1 MNVRN
6 TYAYL
11 MAVGALCALT
21 ACSTDCGLGDTLAE
35 PQPLVFNATQ
45 GELAGSVTRAATD
58 GIWDGTEQVAIQI
71 NGGGAKCYKVA
82 SSGALT
88 PSNSSDTF
96 YRTDKNNLSV
106 TAWYPYSASQP
117 TAPTIVL
124 DQSTKANYE
133 SCNLMTATATAVYGQ
148 STTLTF
154 AHQAARL
161 VLHITDTEGSSVTNA
176 TVKFTIGGKEYT
188 AYHETGSDSYSIL
201 VAPNTSVTSGADF
214 VSITTTDGTYKGAA
228 PAAAT
233 FTKGTSYEYNFS
245 LQSEDTTPYLTFK
258 ADSEQG
264 FKMTLASSSL
274 ENKFQYSVGN
284 GKWTA
289 ITKSN
294 NTATFGGALGDLRLR
309 GMSEIGTAAVTYSSS
324 GSSFVSAS
332 TISFTNANVPVA
344 ASGDIR
350 TLIDYKN
357 YSTVNTAN
365 ARFHSLF
372 LDCTELYSAPD
383 SLLATTLATDCYNQ
397 MFKGCTKLTN
407 APVLPATT
415 LAEYCYNQM
424 FYGCTALTNA
434 PELPAETLAVCCYGN
449 MFQGC
454 TKLTKAPVL
463 PAKTLVTNCY
473 WSMFNGCNKLNEV
486 TIKAETVADGA
497 SSLFGNWL
505 YNVASSGTIY
515 CNETF
520 YNSNSTFKSS
530 VPTGWSRKDIPN

>member
-45 GELAGSVTRAATD
+45 GELTGSVTRAATD
-58 GIWDGTEQVAIQI
+58 GTWDGTEQVAIQI
-71 NGGGAKCYKVA
+71 NGGAKCYKVA

-88 PSNSSDTF
+88 PSSSSDTF
-96 YRTDKNNLSV
+96 YRTDKSNLTV

-117 TAPTIVL
+117 TSPTIVL
-124 DQSTKANYE
+124 NQSTKANYE
-133 SCNLMTATATAVYGQ
+133 SCNLMTATAIAVYGK

-176 TVKFTIGGKEYT
+176 TVKFTIGDKEYT

-214 VSITTTDGTYKGAA
+214 VSITTTEGTYKGVA
-228 PAAAT
+228 PATAT
-233 FTKGTSYEYNFS
+233 FTKGKSYEYNYS

-258 ADSEQG
+258 ADSEQV
-264 FKMTLASSSL
+264 FDINISSSFDK
-274 ENKFQYSVGN
+274 KFEYSVGN

-289 ITKSN
+289 ITQSK

-309 GMSEIGTAAVTYSSS
+309 GMSEIGTAAVSYGTSTS
-324 GSSFVSAS
+324 VTPS
-332 TISFTNANVPVA
+332 TIRFTNANVPVA

-383 SLLATTLATDCYNQ
+383 SLRATTLATDCYNQ
-397 MFKGCTKLTN
+397 MFKGCTKLKK
-407 APVLPATT
+407 APVLPAKT
-415 LAEYCYNQM
+415 LAKYCYNQM
-424 FYGCTALTNA
+424 FYGCTNLTKA

-449 MFQGC
+449 MFQDC
-454 TKLTKAPVL
+454 INLTKAPVL
-463 PAKTLVTNCY
+463 PATTLVTYCY
-473 WSMFNGCNKLNEV
+473 WSMFYGCTKLNEV

-497 SSLFGNWL
+497 SSLFGSWL

-520 YNSNSTFKSS
+520 YNSKVKSS
-530 VPTGWSRKDIPN
+530 VPTGWSRANIPN

>member
-45 GELAGSVTRAATD
+45 GELTGSVTRAATD
-58 GIWDGTEQVAIQI
+58 GTWDGTEQVAIQI

-176 TVKFTIGGKEYT
+176 TVKFTIGDKEYT

-214 VSITTTDGTYKGAA
+214 VSITTTEGTYKGVA

-233 FTKGTSYEYNFS
+233 FTKGKSYEYNFS
-245 LQSEDTTPYLTFK
+245 LQSEDTTPYLTFS
-258 ADSEQG
+258 AASEQV
-264 FKMTLASSSL
+264 FDINISRSFN
-274 ENKFQYSVGN
+274 NKFEYSVGN

-289 ITKSN
+289 ITQSKC
-294 NTATFGGALGDLRLR
+294 TATFGGALGDLRLR
-309 GMSEIGTAAVTYSSS
+309 GMSEIGTAAVSYS
-324 GSSFVSAS
+324 GSSTFVAPS
-332 TISFTNANVPVA
+332 TIRFKNTGVLVA

-372 LDCTELYSAPD
+372 EGCTELTSAPD
-383 SLLATTLATDCYNQ
+383 SLLATTLATDCYNK
-397 MFKGCTKLTN
+397 MFYGCTNLRN

-415 LAEYCYNQM
+415 LAKSCYYQM
-424 FYGCTALTNA
+424 FYKCTT
-434 PELPAETLAVCCYGN
+434 
-449 MFQGC
+449 
-454 TKLTKAPVL
+454 LTKAPEL
-463 PAKTLVTNCY
+463 PAKTLVTWCY
-473 WSMFNGCNKLNEV
+473 ASMFSGCTNLNEV
-486 TIKAETVADGA
+486 TIKAETVAEGA
-497 SSLFGNWL
+497 SSPLLNWL

-530 VPTGWSRKDIPN
+530 VPTGWSRANIPN

>member
-45 GELAGSVTRAATD
+45 GELTGSVTRAATD
-58 GIWDGTEQVAIQI
+58 GTWDGTEQVAIQI

-133 SCNLMTATATAVYGQ
+133 SCNLMTATAIAVYGQ

-214 VSITTTDGTYKGAA
+214 VSITTTEGTYKGVA
-228 PAAAT
+228 PGTAT
-233 FTKGTSYEYNFS
+233 FTKGKSYEYNYS

-264 FKMTLASSSL
+264 FKMTLGGSSL
-274 ENKFQYSVGN
+274 ANKFQYSVGN

-289 ITKSN
+289 ITQSK

-309 GMSEIGTAAVTYSSS
+309 GMSEIGTAVVTSDASSS
-324 GSSFVSAS
+324 SFSVDPA

-357 YSTVNTAN
+357 YSTVSTEN

-372 LDCTELYSAPD
+372 EGCTELTSAPD
-383 SLLATTLATDCYNQ
+383 SLLATTLATDCYNK
-397 MFKGCTKLTN
+397 MFYGCTNLRN

-415 LAEYCYNQM
+415 LAKSCYYQM
-424 FYGCTALTNA
+424 FYKCTT
-434 PELPAETLAVCCYGN
+434 
-449 MFQGC
+449 
-454 TKLTKAPVL
+454 LTKAPEL
-463 PAKTLVTNCY
+463 PAKTLVTWCY
-473 WSMFNGCNKLNEV
+473 ASMFSGCTNLNEV
-486 TIKAETVADGA
+486 TIKAETVAEGA
-497 SSLFGNWL
+497 SSPLLNWL

-520 YNSNSTFKSS
+520 YNSNSTFKNS